1 MPRPLV
7 PEETIL
13 DAATDLFAER
23 GYQGTT
29 TAAIAE
35 RAGVNEV
42 TLFRRFGSKQGLLA
56 ALAKR
61 WAANMAGMAVDFI
74 DDSGDVRSKLAE
86 LAHIEFEGAER
97 HGLAAMRLVMEAS
110 STPEIAEVMGTNPHR
125 NLDGLAHFLK
135 RHQHTGEVRSD
146 LNPWIMAEAFFAMTS
161 TQVIARKMLQLG
173 NRSGETED
181 EIVRQLV
188 DIFCSGVLTDGGR
201 G

>member
-1 MPRPLV
+1 MSRPLV

-13 DAATDLFAER
+13 DAATALFGER

-56 ALAKR
+56 VLAKR
-61 WAANMAGMAVDFI
+61 WSANMAGMAVDFI
-74 DDSGDVRSKLAE
+74 DDTGDVRSKLVE
-86 LAHIEFEGAER
+86 LAHIEFYGAER
-97 HGLAAMRLVMEAS
+97 YGIAAMRLAMEMHGS
-110 STPEIAEVMGTNPHR
+110 PEVAEVMGTNPHR
-125 NLDGLAHFLK
+125 NLDGLARFLE
-135 RHQHTGEVRSD
+135 RHQRTGEIRSD

-161 TQVIARKMLQLG
+161 TQAIARKMLQLG
-173 NRSGETED
+173 DRSGETEE

-188 DIFCSGVLTDGGR
+188 DIFCSGVLADGRR